1 MNYLSA
7 FKISASGMTV
17 EKARLDVTA
26 MNLANVHSTRT
37 ADGRAFVPMQ
47 VISVAKQGAPFA
59 NYLSA
64 ASLHGAGAQVVGVRE
79 RNAAPRMVY
88 EPGHP
93 EADGKGF
100 VAYPGVDPVG
110 EMVNLISTMRAYE
123 ANVAAL
129 NAAKTMALKALELGG
144 NT

>member
-1 MNYLSA
+1 MNYLSTFA
-7 FKISASGMTV
+7 ISASGMTV

-37 ADGRAFVPMQ
+37 ADGNAFVPMQ
-47 VISVAKQGAPFA
+47 VISGAKQGASFA
-59 NYLSA
+59 SYLSA
-64 ASLHGAGAQVVGVRE
+64 AGVQSAGAKVFEVRA
-79 RNAAPRMVY
+79 RNGAPRMVY

-93 EADGKGF
+93 DADGKGF
-100 VAYPGVDPVG
+100 VDYPGGDPAG
-110 EMVNLISTMRAYE
+110 EMVNLISAMRAYE

-144 NT
+144 SA